1 MQKFKKVLSY
11 IIDPFQSFGLGN
23 HADKLTKNTNTKKI
37 VVYVLS
43 LLVALV
49 VVYLE
54 YFRG

>member
-43 LLVALV
+43 LLVA
-49 VVYLE
+49 
-54 YFRG
+54 